1 MSYIRPG
8 PGAVR
13 PVRGSERGAVP
24 GVDRAGQVSSAVPR
38 PRQQPRSGGCG
49 WWRRR
54 RGGGVP
60 QPKVWVRHVALTG
73 ASTSGPRPRAA
84 SAGPVHKTQYQQY
97 SEQPPTSAASL
108 LKMPARTITLKNL
121 LRHCYDGLSTS
132 TSLVCNNLHW
142 QTVWRIF
149 TMQVTSV
156 SVSIQVER
164 LFINVHIWWCLLNI
178 FLCMKDESTS
188 C

>member
-1 MSYIRPG
+1 M
-8 PGAVR
+8 
-13 PVRGSERGAVP
+13 RGSERGAVP

-54 RGGGVP
+54 WRGGGVP

-108 LKMPARTITLKNL
+108 LKMPARTITFKKIQKNY
-121 LRHCYDGLSTS
+121 RSDENFKITHSHSLS
-132 TSLVCNNLHW
+132 NNLYILHSSNLKSYSLSIYFSNPSVF
-142 QTVWRIF
+142 QSSNLTLLILQKGHTF
-149 TMQVTSV
+149 QV
-156 SVSIQVER
+156 
-164 LFINVHIWWCLLNI
+164 
-178 FLCMKDESTS
+178 
-188 C
+188 